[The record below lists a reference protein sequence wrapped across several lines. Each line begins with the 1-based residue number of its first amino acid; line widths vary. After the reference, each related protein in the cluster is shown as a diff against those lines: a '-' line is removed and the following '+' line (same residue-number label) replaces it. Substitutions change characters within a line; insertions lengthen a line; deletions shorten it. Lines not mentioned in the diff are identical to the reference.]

1 MKHVALAVKKAETA
15 LGLLKRT
22 VVSYD
27 KNVFLKLYKLLVRS
41 CLEYSTAVWNP
52 RSKRNIQ
59 LIEEVQKRMNKN
71 IQGMKDLTYNER
83 LIALNLYS
91 LEKCEHIFDLTEI
104 FKLVNNFSIPDYD
117 KFFTLSDV
125 KYTHGHN
132 FKLKTNFVRV
142 DCRKYC
148 FSQRCIQN
156 WNNLP
161 WNIVNST
168 SVSQFK
174 RLVSEYC
181 IFFNLC
187 IVMIFLVYSD

>member
-1 MKHVALAVKKAETA
+1 M
-15 LGLLKRT
+15 
-22 VVSYD
+22 
-27 KNVFLKLYKLLVRS
+27 YKLLVQPH
-41 CLEYSTAVWNP
+41 LEYATAAWNP
-52 RSKRNIQ
+52 HFKRDIQ
-59 LIEEVQKRMNKN
+59 LIEKVQKRMSKN
-71 IQGMKDLTYNER
+71 IQGMKDLTYDER

-91 LEKCEHIFDLTEI
+91 LEKRRHIFDLTEI
-104 FKLVNNFSIPDYD
+104 FKLMNHLSIFDYS

-125 KYTHGHN
+125 KYNCEHN

-148 FSQRCIQN
+148 FSQKCIQD

-161 WNIVNST
+161 WNVVNST

-181 IFFNLC
+181 
-187 IVMIFLVYSD
+187 